1 MRRPGGAKRRSARQM
16 PENGPGAGDME
27 SGEELSADRP
37 SGLREGMEEPEKADD
52 EGGKSAW
59 QQSLSPELQQ
69 GYRILREFLLE
80 KYRPLTAPFLKP
92 LADQASSGEEGA
104 GSLSGRKSS
113 QSLQQLPAGIWL
125 LKMEEKFSSGQYTG
139 IADFVCDFR
148 LMLETCY
155 RLHGVDHW
163 LSKQAQKLEMML
175 EQKLALLSRHL
186 REKTS
191 LTVTSRGC
199 CGQDDE
205 KTTACISTR
214 RRSTPRNIVGLS
226 TGMFESVM
234 VQVLRQEEQ
243 LRAKEEKR

>member
-1 MRRPGGAKRRSARQM
+1 MRGCRRRRWREEGAGPEGEGAVPGRAGPPANPDGASPPAAASRPPGPRGTERCLCAQVSPGMMRRPGEAQRRGPRPE

-27 SGEELSADRP
+27 SGGDLPADRP
-37 SGLREGMEEPEKADD
+37 SGPGSGMEEREEEAGA
-52 EGGKSAW
+52 EGGESAW
-59 QQSLSPELQQ
+59 QQSLNPELQQ
-69 GYRILREFLLE
+69 GYRILREFLLD

-92 LADQASSGEEGA
+92 LADQTFFGEESA

-175 EQKLALLSRHL
+175 EQKLALLSR
-186 REKTS
+186 
-191 LTVTSRGC
+191 
-199 CGQDDE
+199 
-205 KTTACISTR
+205 
-214 RRSTPRNIVGLS
+214 
-226 TGMFESVM
+226 
-234 VQVLRQEEQ
+234 
-243 LRAKEEKR
+243 